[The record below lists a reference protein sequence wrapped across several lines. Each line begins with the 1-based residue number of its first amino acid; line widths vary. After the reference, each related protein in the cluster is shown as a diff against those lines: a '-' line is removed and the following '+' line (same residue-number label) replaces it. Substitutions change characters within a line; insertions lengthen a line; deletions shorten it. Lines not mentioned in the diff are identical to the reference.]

1 MGRYDGYL
9 ILADYDGTLADRSGR
24 VSPENVEAIRAFQQ
38 QGGFFTIAS
47 GRSPD
52 FIRNVAENVPLNAP
66 VIALNGGAIVDPE
79 SFEVIKRTGG
89 DEEFVRDYLSLIDPE
104 LSFETHLWHSSCVN
118 SIWRKGE
125 GAPELSVNNWA
136 PPVYK
141 AIFVEDSPELALE
154 LKKRAKARFGDK
166 YLIERS
172 WPVGLEM
179 LPAFSGKGNAAK
191 LVKRLMGGRVHT
203 LIGMGDYEND
213 VSLLSAADIGVAV
226 GNALNEVKQAAD
238 RITVPNHEHA
248 VRQVILELLA

>member
-9 ILADYDGTLADRSGR
+9 ILADYDGTLADRSGQ
-24 VSPENVEAIRAFQQ
+24 VSPENVDAIKQFQRE
-38 QGGFFTIAS
+38 GGFFTIAS

-52 FIRNVAENVPLNAP
+52 FIRNVAEKVPLNAP
-66 VIALNGGAIVDPE
+66 VIALNGGAIIDPE
-79 SFEVIKRTGG
+79 SFKVIERIGG
-89 DEEFVRDYLSLIDPE
+89 NDEFVGDYLSLIDPE
-104 LSFETHLWHSSCVN
+104 ISFETHLWHSSCVN
-118 SIWRKGE
+118 AVWKKGE
-125 GAPELSVNNWA
+125 GTPESSVRGWE

-141 AIFVEDSPELALE
+141 AIFVEYTPELALE
-154 LKKRAKARFGDK
+154 LKDRAKARFGDK

-226 GNALNEVKQAAD
+226 GNALENVKQAAD

>member
-9 ILADYDGTLADRSGR
+9 ILADYDGTLADRSGQ
-24 VSPENVEAIRAFQQ
+24 VSPENVEAIKQFQRE
-38 QGGFFTIAS
+38 GGFFTIAS

-52 FIRNVAENVPLNAP
+52 FIRNVAEKVPLNAP

-79 SFEVIKRTGG
+79 SFEVIERIGG
-89 DEEFVRDYLSLIDPE
+89 NDEFVRDYLSLIDPE
-104 LSFETHLWHSSCVN
+104 ISFETHLWHSSCVN
-118 SIWRKGE
+118 AVWKKGE
-125 GAPELSVNNWA
+125 GDPESSVRGWE

-141 AIFVEDSPELALE
+141 AIFVEYTPELALE
-154 LKKRAKARFGDK
+154 LKDRAKARFGDK

-226 GNALNEVKQAAD
+226 GNALENVKQAAD
-238 RITVPNHEHA
+238 KITVPNHEHA

>member
-24 VSPENVEAIRAFQQ
+24 VSPENVEAIMAFQQ

-47 GRSPD
+47 GRSQD

-118 SIWRKGE
+118 SIWKNGC
-125 GAPELSVNNWA
+125 GAPESSVSGWA

-141 AIFVEDSPELALE
+141 AIFVQKTPELALQ
-154 LKKRAKARFGDK
+154 LKETAKARFGDK
-166 YLIERS
+166 YIIERS

-179 LPAFSGKGNAAK
+179 LPAFSGKGNAAR
-191 LVKRLMGGRVHT
+191 LLKRLMAGRVHT

-213 VSLLSAADIGVAV
+213 VSLVREADIGIAV
-226 GNALNEVKQAAD
+226 ENALPCVKEVCDAVSAAND
-238 RITVPNHEHA
+238 SDA
-248 VRQVILELLA
+248 VWYAIHNLL

>member
-9 ILADYDGTLADRSGR
+9 ILADYDGTLADRSGQ
-24 VSPENVEAIRAFQQ
+24 VSPENVEAIKQFQRE
-38 QGGFFTIAS
+38 GGFFTIAS

-52 FIRNVAENVPLNAP
+52 FIRNVAEKVPLNAP

-79 SFEVIKRTGG
+79 SFEVIERIGG
-89 DEEFVRDYLSLIDPE
+89 NDEFVRDYLSLIDPE
-104 LSFETHLWHSSCVN
+104 ISFETHLWHSSCVN
-118 SIWRKGE
+118 AVWKKGE
-125 GAPELSVNNWA
+125 GDPESSVRGWE

-141 AIFVEDSPELALE
+141 AIFVEYTPELALE
-154 LKKRAKARFGDK
+154 LKDRAKARFWDK

-226 GNALNEVKQAAD
+226 GNALENVKQAAD
-238 RITVPNHEHA
+238 KITVPNHEHA

>member
-9 ILADYDGTLADRSGR
+9 ILADYDGTLADRSGQ
-24 VSPENVEAIRAFQQ
+24 VSPENVEAIKQFQRE
-38 QGGFFTIAS
+38 GGFFTIAS

-52 FIRNVAENVPLNAP
+52 FIRNVAEKVPLNAP

-79 SFEVIKRTGG
+79 SFEVIERIGG
-89 DEEFVRDYLSLIDPE
+89 NDEFVRDYLSLIDPE
-104 LSFETHLWHSSCVN
+104 ISFETHLWHSSCVN
-118 SIWRKGE
+118 AVWKKGE
-125 GAPELSVNNWA
+125 GDPESSVRGWE

-141 AIFVEDSPELALE
+141 AIFVEYTSELALE
-154 LKKRAKARFGDK
+154 LKDRAKARFGDK

-226 GNALNEVKQAAD
+226 GNALENVKQAAD
-238 RITVPNHEHA
+238 KITVPNHEHA